1 MPGPITVND
10 LVDQVRDQ
18 LDESNQDDV
27 TQSDILQALNRAQR
41 RAANILVKKNEDF
54 FIAPTTV
61 TTTATD
67 TYDLPEDSFGRRL
80 DQVLVVRDQREY
92 PLKRVSYRELWKY
105 TSSASVSQ
113 PYVYATRGREYT
125 VKPTPQAGVSLK
137 LWYSKAPET
146 LVLPQ
151 GRITSVTAGSGG
163 SVALDALGSDLTVS
177 TDALGAFVNI
187 VDAQT
192 GEIKVSLQVSAINTS
207 TKIVTF
213 KASSLTYS
221 TLYGR
226 TIATTVPTTVDS
238 HDYVCA
244 VQGTCVP
251 DLPDACDDYLIQ
263 YAVYEIRRR
272 MGEVVQDDAEA
283 LKVLEQDLERQWVG
297 REASRQIVNRARHWS
312 R

>member
-125 VKPTPQAGVSLK
+125 VKPTPQAGAGLSRSMPLALISLYR
-137 LWYSKAPET
+137 LMRSEPSS
-146 LVLPQ
+146 
-151 GRITSVTAGSGG
+151 TS
-163 SVALDALGSDLTVS
+163 S
-177 TDALGAFVNI
+177 TRRRARSRCHC
-187 VDAQT
+187 
-192 GEIKVSLQVSAINTS
+192 KSL
-207 TKIVTF
+207 
-213 KASSLTYS
+213 L
-221 TLYGR
+221 L
-226 TIATTVPTTVDS
+226 
-238 HDYVCA
+238 
-244 VQGTCVP
+244 
-251 DLPDACDDYLIQ
+251 
-263 YAVYEIRRR
+263 IRRR
-272 MGEVVQDDAEA
+272 
-283 LKVLEQDLERQWVG
+283 R
-297 REASRQIVNRARHWS
+297 S
-312 R
+312 